1 MEPDSRPCSSA
12 RTHLAS
18 IEFLRVRHQW
28 VKLANCDKRLITG
41 ARSSYSAVWN
51 MLSIRTPAPLT
62 ESQWAAVRATL
73 PTGTDEA
80 WFRSELNR
88 IASDTVPP
96 NKRQWIHLK
105 RAQACGDLIR
115 ELPYLEHIKDK
126 DALAEQL
133 KRHQQEENNRANEL
147 RRIAAQKQ
155 PKLLQYFFLLD
166 LWERAGGKLGITTPY
181 KKRGDRHSPLPTGPV
196 IRYFQAVATAIW
208 GRAPRAHRIKKI
220 KRQYRR
226 GFKRGCSDIASI
238 SHVGVVE

>member
-147 RRIAAQKQ
+147 GASRRKNSRNSCSTSFCWICGSAPAAS
-155 PKLLQYFFLLD
+155 
-166 LWERAGGKLGITTPY
+166 WESQ
-181 KKRGDRHSPLPTGPV
+181 RH
-196 IRYFQAVATAIW
+196 IKNAAIATAHY
-208 GRAPRAHRIKKI
+208 RPAP
-220 KRQYRR
+220 
-226 GFKRGCSDIASI
+226 
-238 SHVGVVE
+238 